1 MRDFLITVALL
12 LLITAGFYAFQ
23 LLILGIVGLVI
34 YWSIPV
40 IRKLNTINSKGKS
53 WR

>member
-1 MRDFLITVALL
+1 MRDFLTTVVLL

-23 LLILGIVGLVI
+23 LLILGIVGLVV
-34 YWSIPV
+34 YWSMPA
-40 IRKLNTINSKGKS
+40 IRKLNTIRPRSKS